1 MKYDKWLE
9 LREQQES
16 LDSVEKI
23 LQSANSAIDK
33 AFSFLINS
41 IKKSY
46 GNKQAMSSGMR
57 DSLIADLRGVMQ
69 KISSLE
75 PKVAA
80 ESIRLIDKA
89 LVIEQEVLGVQGR
102 PVGSQQKYNPEQIM
116 TAIRDRIKSMIRD
129 VVTKVADIKV
139 SGATGQ
145 IGKDVTGLK
154 KNVSGI
160 KQGIETLRTGRSNP
174 IEPGSEAEDI
184 GKEQLA
190 KLADFA
196 QRQMPLSN
204 KGKPYR
210 VSVHPSGGG
219 KMDVLKHID
228 PHDLNSVDKIWHRVS
243 PSKTVIVRYEI
254 PGRKKPIDMGVDI
267 TRQYSVDKA
276 IESILKNHPDV
287 PGIRGV
293 I

>member
-69 KISSLE
+69 KIASLE

-80 ESIRLIDKA
+80 ESTRLIDKA

-102 PVGSQQKYNPEQIM
+102 PVGGQQKYDPEQIM
-116 TAIRDRIKSMIRD
+116 TAIRDRIKSMIRKLLISRFL
-129 VVTKVADIKV
+129 VLLVK
-139 SGATGQ
+139 
-145 IGKDVTGLK
+145 
-154 KNVSGI
+154 
-160 KQGIETLRTGRSNP
+160 
-174 IEPGSEAEDI
+174 
-184 GKEQLA
+184 LA
-190 KLADFA
+190 KMLLVS
-196 QRQMPLSN
+196 RKTYLESN
-204 KGKPYR
+204 KA
-210 VSVHPSGGG
+210 
-219 KMDVLKHID
+219 LK
-228 PHDLNSVDKIWHRVS
+228 LFGL
-243 PSKTVIVRYEI
+243 EE
-254 PGRKKPIDMGVDI
+254 
-267 TRQYSVDKA
+267 A
-276 IESILKNHPDV
+276 IL
-287 PGIRGV
+287 
-293 I
+293 